1 MSRSRVPVVAAYLA
15 LAIGVVNIVRAV
27 HPAFWH
33 TRFAGAA
40 AVLPGVAGSLA
51 GATSLVAGILLIMI
65 AHALRRRKR
74 RAWRLV
80 IVLLP
85 VSALAEVLRWGHFIT
100 AAITTA
106 LFVVLL
112 AARKEFFALSD
123 PRTRRRSLWV
133 LLLLCVADVAVG
145 WAVVNAHSR
154 AMIGAPSVADRFQE
168 VLLGLVGLDGPVR
181 FTTQR
186 TADLVYFSL
195 LGLGALTA
203 VMTLYLALRP
213 DRPVSGLSPEQERA
227 VRELLKR
234 YGARDSLG
242 YFAQRRDKSAIFSAS
257 AKAAI
262 SYRVVAGVML
272 ASGDPLGDVEAWPG
286 AIKEF
291 MAKARRH
298 AWVPAVIGCSQ
309 TGGRVWCRQAGL
321 SALEIGDEAV
331 VEVAGFGLEGREMRN
346 VRQMVH
352 RIERAGYVCA
362 VRRGADLGAQER
374 DRIRQA
380 AKAWPGRGRERG
392 FSMALGR
399 IGDPADPDCVVVTA
413 HKVADPAT
421 SPPWR
426 PRWGDLRAI
435 LQFVPWGPHGLSL
448 DLMCRER
455 GGDPGLN
462 ELLIVE
468 LLRAAPGLGVT
479 RVSLNFAMFRSALAG
494 GERLGAGPVLRAW
507 RALVIFLSRWFQ
519 IESLYRFNAKFQ
531 PRWEPRFLIYPATR
545 DLPRIGFAALQAE
558 GFIPPVRLPARF
570 APSLQ

>member
-242 YFAQRRDKSAIFSAS
+242 YFALRRDKARSSP
-257 AKAAI
+257 
-262 SYRVVAGVML
+262 RRQGRDLLPGGGRRHAGQRRPDRRRRGL
-272 ASGDPLGDVEAWPG
+272 ARGDQGVHG
-286 AIKEF
+286 
-291 MAKARRH
+291 RGTRH

-309 TGGRVWCRQAGL
+309 TGGKVWIREAGL

-331 VEVAGFGLEGREMRN
+331 VEVAGFGLEGRAMRN
-346 VRQMVH
+346 VRQMVN
-352 RIERAGYVCA
+352 RIERAGYICR
-362 VRRGADLGAQER
+362 VRRGGTSATRSGTASGRLRRPGA
-374 DRIRQA
+374 
-380 AKAWPGRGRERG
+380 GRESERG

-413 HKVADPAT
+413 HKVADP
-421 SPPWR
+421 
-426 PRWGDLRAI
+426 GDIA
-435 LQFVPWGPHGLSL
+435 
-448 DLMCRER
+448 
-455 GGDPGLN
+455 
-462 ELLIVE
+462 
-468 LLRAAPGLGVT
+468 
-479 RVSLNFAMFRSALAG
+479 ALAAC
-494 GERLGAGPVLRAW
+494 GA
-507 RALVIFLSRWFQ
+507 
-519 IESLYRFNAKFQ
+519 
-531 PRWEPRFLIYPATR
+531 T
-545 DLPRIGFAALQAE
+545 
-558 GFIPPVRLPARF
+558 
-570 APSLQ
+570 